1 MAGKILVALK
11 RNDRLEEIIP
21 YIEKI
26 AQPGMKVVFLLR
38 YPVAGDFLWLGDHCV
53 TTESP
58 REAMLAGRRIM
69 QRYSWEVQ
77 RALAEQKVLIA
88 REALRR
94 KEIEVAVE
102 IYTDSLRRVVRHYT
116 ATGDV
121 HLIMMGAGSGHP
133 MMRSISPGMESRF
146 FSMTRYRARIT
157 RKGRYGWPWKYALK

>member
-11 RNDRLEEIIP
+11 SNDRLEEIIP

-26 AQPGMKVVFLLR
+26 AQPGMSVVFLLR
-38 YPVAGDFLWLGDHCV
+38 YPVTGDFLSLGDHWV

-69 QRYSWEVQ
+69 QRYSWDVQ
-77 RALAEQKVLIA
+77 RGLAEQRITVA
-88 REALRR
+88 REALRG
-94 KEIEVAVE
+94 KGIQVAVDV
-102 IYTDSLRRVVRHYT
+102 YTDSLRRVVRHYT

-133 MMRSISPGMESRF
+133 MMRLLRWTAPLLGIFRMRTSSPVLL
-146 FSMTRYRARIT
+146 FSPRHV
-157 RKGRYGWPWKYALK
+157 